1 MKTCFLVPPSLILG
15 GKVLLNFGDSFNALG
30 LNKLSQK
37 SYLDKCAISDGL
49 NRYRAAKCF
58 LRFKKQLLL
67 AMCFRKTSDKRYNVS
82 YCGNLQ

>member
-37 SYLDKCAISDGL
+37 SYLDKFAISDGL
-49 NRYRAAKCF
+49 KSVQGCEMFPSFY
-58 LRFKKQLLL
+58 
-67 AMCFRKTSDKRYNVS
+67 KTTIVSDVFS
-82 YCGNLQ
+82 